1 MLKYKKRE
9 IAFLKK
15 KRKEIRAN
23 LSQKIKN
30 YKKIRKRDLYGRS
43 LGYAKQML
51 EAPMKTKEERDKK
64 INEINILITSLS
76 KMTIV
81 DYLQHMKK
89 AEKKV
94 EVFERKKLRED
105 SDDDSTIDEAINKI
119 LKLKDIEKRNEDIDF
134 GITWVYERDKK
145 KEIKG

>member
-1 MLKYKKRE
+1 
-9 IAFLKK
+9 
-15 KRKEIRAN
+15 
-23 LSQKIKN
+23 
-30 YKKIRKRDLYGRS
+30 
-43 LGYAKQML
+43 ML

-64 INEINILITSLS
+64 INEINTLITSLS
-76 KMTIV
+76 KMTID

-94 EVFERKKLRED
+94 EEIERKKLRED

-134 GITWVYERDKK
+134 GITWVYERDYKRK
-145 KEIKG
+145 LRNN

>member
-1 MLKYKKRE
+1 MKIVYNNQQLLKYKKRE

-15 KRKEIRAN
+15 KKKEIRAN

-43 LGYAKQML
+43 LGCVKQML

-64 INEINILITSLS
+64 INEINTLITSLS

-89 AEKKV
+89 AGKKV
-94 EVFERKKLRED
+94 EEIER
-105 SDDDSTIDEAINKI
+105 
-119 LKLKDIEKRNEDIDF
+119 
-134 GITWVYERDKK
+134 
-145 KEIKG
+145 

>member
-1 MLKYKKRE
+1 
-9 IAFLKK
+9 
-15 KRKEIRAN
+15 
-23 LSQKIKN
+23 
-30 YKKIRKRDLYGRS
+30 
-43 LGYAKQML
+43 ML

-64 INEINILITSLS
+64 INTFITSLS

-89 AEKKV
+89 GEKKV
-94 EVFERKKLRED
+94 EEIERKKSRED

-134 GITWVYERDKK
+134 GIAWVYERGKK
-145 KEIKG
+145 KEIKEQLENK